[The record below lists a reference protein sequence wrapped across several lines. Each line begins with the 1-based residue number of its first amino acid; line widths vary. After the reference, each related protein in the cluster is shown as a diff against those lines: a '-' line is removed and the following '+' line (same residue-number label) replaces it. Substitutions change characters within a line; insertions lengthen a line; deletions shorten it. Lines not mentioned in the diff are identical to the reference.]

1 MILTAKAPDIVKKKP
16 YVIRINGIRK
26 KGIRRGYIKRIK
38 SKSIKKCY
46 FLSFYAPRS
55 DFLEKWAEYLV
66 NSDPTSENNNHE
78 S

>member
-1 MILTAKAPDIVKKKP
+1 MKINAEAPDIVKKKP
-16 YVIRINGIRK
+16 YIIRINCIKR
-26 KGIRRGYIKRIK
+26 KGIKRGYIRRIK

-55 DFLEKWAEYLV
+55 DFLEKWAKYLT
-66 NSDPTSENNNHE
+66 NSNLTSENNNE

>member
-46 FLSFYAPRS
+46 FLSFYAPPS
-55 DFLEKWAEYLV
+55 SFLEEWAKYLID
-66 NSDPTSENNNHE
+66 SIHTSENNHHE

>member
-1 MILTAKAPDIVKKKP
+1 MKINAEAPDIVKKKP
-16 YVIRINGIRK
+16 YIIRINGIK
-26 KGIRRGYIKRIK
+26 YKGIRRGYIQRIK

-55 DFLEKWAEYLV
+55 DFLDKWVEYLV
-66 NSDPTSENNNHE
+66 DSNPTSENNNHE